1 MSGDLN
7 GNAAFGAKN
16 SPDSSKIAAAI
27 KKWAAADTPCSCGC
41 GDTVATCKCGK
52 DCKCRKPGGSCYKA
66 EKSAFFGQS
75 PEQIREREYQQRLH
89 AMYKKLQSQKGG
101 ELTEQ
106 DMAPLYEETMR
117 HMAGEKE
124 AAQPNSFMGGV
135 TDWANNA
142 IQTPMGQKALGGV
155 ASAYNSYMPQVGK
168 KMVSHMMPSSTTEP
182 FNDQSFQHGSFIG
195 SQDTLHERTTTGPNG
210 SNSTNNLSSQ
220 IQQYSPVQVTGTPL
234 QQLGYG
240 LSNNAMPAQTFQQGQ
255 NAFLDT
261 KIDNDA
267 ITRSHLRATPGPD
280 LDGNPVE
287 DWTKRSMAGEKESA
301 AQTFGRAL
309 AIKFAA
315 KSPAWQREAGKNE
328 EGGLNAK
335 GRASYNK
342 ATGGNLKAPVTQ
354 KNPKGKARSRRA
366 SFCARMGGMKKKLT
380 GEKTK
385 NDPDSRINKAL
396 RKWNC

>member
-1 MSGDLN
+1 MWAEHPEIARRWSEKYKNKKNLPMYVNPEKNDKNGSKKEAQLETKPHKLKSAKKPHNILPFFVTSEKNATVFPLNSVKSNTLFTPADTFSGKWKRKDIEASMSDCDEKIAVNALLNKIAAVINPNLLRALEERKALAEARKARYIPNNVNLKQYPAAMQGPAIPPPMGMSAPPPQPPQQQSPTPPQNAVGGGNHPSANPINTFGGLSMSGDLN

-27 KKWAAADTPCSCGC
+27 TKWAAADTPCSCGC

-66 EKSAFFGQS
+66 E
-75 PEQIREREYQQRLH
+75 
-89 AMYKKLQSQKGG
+89 
-101 ELTEQ
+101 
-106 DMAPLYEETMR
+106 
-117 HMAGEKE
+117 
-124 AAQPNSFMGGV
+124 
-135 TDWANNA
+135 
-142 IQTPMGQKALGGV
+142 
-155 ASAYNSYMPQVGK
+155 
-168 KMVSHMMPSSTTEP
+168 
-182 FNDQSFQHGSFIG
+182 
-195 SQDTLHERTTTGPNG
+195 
-210 SNSTNNLSSQ
+210 
-220 IQQYSPVQVTGTPL
+220 
-234 QQLGYG
+234 
-240 LSNNAMPAQTFQQGQ
+240 
-255 NAFLDT
+255 
-261 KIDNDA
+261 
-267 ITRSHLRATPGPD
+267 
-280 LDGNPVE
+280 
-287 DWTKRSMAGEKESA
+287 GEKESA

-354 KNPKGKARSRRA
+354 KNPKGKAKSRRA